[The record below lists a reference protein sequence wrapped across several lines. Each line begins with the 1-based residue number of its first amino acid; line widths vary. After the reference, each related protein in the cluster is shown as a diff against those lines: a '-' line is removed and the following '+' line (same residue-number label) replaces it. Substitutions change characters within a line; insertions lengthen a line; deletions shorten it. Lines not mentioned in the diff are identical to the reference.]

1 MKVELEANIRE
12 YFSKLGKKGGA
23 KSKRKVTKAQAR
35 MMNKAR
41 WAKWR
46 AEQEEKKKA

>member
-1 MKVELEANIRE
+1 VEVIDDKIRE
-12 YFSKLGKKGGA
+12 FLSEIGKKGGA
-23 KSKRKVTKAQAR
+23 KSKRKVTKTQAR

-46 AEQEEKKKA
+46 AEQEQKKKA